1 MYFHV
6 YNCPN
11 DRHCLVLV
19 SEKTQIQGKDYICV
33 CKSAQSGDILAN
45 KDKPFSWKIKKYT
58 YKFIILI
65 FFLCYSPYPCV
76 ADYHLCPF
84 GQFTKVFLFQRL
96 SGTAPLQEN
105 IAALQMPLSCKISCP
120 SPAADDLG
128 FPQKLM
134 NCSTG
139 THLHTTPGLQELPG
153 HADGRHTSAAVPVGT
168 DGMS

>member
-1 MYFHV
+1 M
-6 YNCPN
+6 
-11 DRHCLVLV
+11 
-19 SEKTQIQGKDYICV
+19 
-33 CKSAQSGDILAN
+33 
-45 KDKPFSWKIKKYT
+45 
-58 YKFIILI
+58 
-65 FFLCYSPYPCV
+65 

-105 IAALQMPLSCKISCP
+105 IAALQMPLSRKISCL

-153 HADGRHTSAAVPVGT
+153 HADGRHTSVAAPVGT
-168 DGMS
+168 DGMSWRKTKRVPKSGFVQELKLTGVGRASPCSSMDFA